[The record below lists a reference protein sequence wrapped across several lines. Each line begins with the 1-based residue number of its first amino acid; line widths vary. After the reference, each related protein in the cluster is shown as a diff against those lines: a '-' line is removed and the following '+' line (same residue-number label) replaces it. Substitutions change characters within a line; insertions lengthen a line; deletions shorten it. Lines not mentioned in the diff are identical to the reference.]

1 MGPAEATPVS
11 QSIWK
16 SVLVARLPGK
26 SKRMSSRA
34 EHPYPNEIRT
44 QVNVATSVHA
54 VSPRVTAGPKGFSF
68 EQIVTAVEVIGD
80 FVAAALG
87 LVLAYQLYRWLGLGK
102 DVSYSQT
109 AVVAASAVYG
119 FLFVLLLDRE
129 GAYRN
134 GPGLLQIRSTE
145 RLLRVSVQSFLVLL
159 PVVVFTA
166 HAVSRW
172 VLVIALLLVP
182 LLVFIHKQLFEF
194 GVSQL
199 HAQGWG
205 IRKAIIYG
213 AGYTGKRIFS
223 VVSRDRRL
231 GIQPIMVVDDDY
243 LRVGPEFF
251 TCDYRR
257 ERGAPVIGGPVDARL
272 IRDMGAKLVLIAIP
286 SLGSEKFSAV
296 AHAAREAGAT
306 LAYVASNQSISSDE
320 WIDQMDLDGILLSS
334 IGAPQSKFFYEQ
346 LKRLLDISIS
356 ILIIGL
362 ISPML
367 LAVALAIRFDSK
379 GPVIFRQRRVGKG
392 GRLFNMYKFR
402 SMHVDAPKYGYSPTE
417 AMDPRITRVG
427 RFIRRTSMDELP
439 QLFNVLRGDMSLVG
453 PRPEQ
458 PFIVEGYG
466 VRERQRLCVLPGIT
480 GLWQL
485 SADRAFLI
493 HENLQYDL
501 YYIRHRGFFL
511 DLSILAH
518 TALFAMRGV

>member
-1 MGPAEATPVS
+1 
-11 QSIWK
+11 
-16 SVLVARLPGK
+16 
-26 SKRMSSRA
+26 MSSRA
-34 EHPYPNEIRT
+34 EHPYPAEIRT

-54 VSPRVTAGPKGFSF
+54 VSPRATASPRGFKF
-68 EQIVTAVEVIGD
+68 EQIVTAVEAIGD
-80 FVAAALG
+80 FIAAALG
-87 LVLAYQLYRWLGLGK
+87 LVVAYHLYRWLGLGR
-102 DVSYSQT
+102 DASYSQT
-109 AVVAASAVYG
+109 ILLAASAVYG

-134 GPGLLQIRSTE
+134 GPGLLQIRCTE

-159 PVVVFTA
+159 PVAVFTA

-172 VLVIALLLVP
+172 VLAMAFLLVP
-182 LLVFIHKQLFEF
+182 LLVFIHKQVFEF
-194 GVSQL
+194 GVCQL
-199 HAQGWG
+199 HARGWG

-213 AGYTGKRIFS
+213 AGYTGKRVVS
-223 VVSRDRRL
+223 AVSRDRRL

-243 LRVGPEFF
+243 LRVGPEIF
-251 TCDYRR
+251 TSDYRR
-257 ERGAPVIGGPVDARL
+257 ERGAPVIGGPLDARL
-272 IRDMGAKLVLIAIP
+272 IRDLGAELVLIAIP
-286 SLGSEKFSAV
+286 SLEFDKFSAV
-296 AHAAREAGAT
+296 ANSAREAGAT
-306 LAYVASNQSISSDE
+306 LAYVPSNQAISSDE

-334 IGAPQSKFFYEQ
+334 IGAPQGKFFYEQ
-346 LKRLLDISIS
+346 VKRLLDISIS
-356 ILIIGL
+356 LLVLAL
-362 ISPML
+362 ISPIL
-367 LAVALAIRFDSK
+367 LAITLAIRLDSK
-379 GPVIFRQRRVGKG
+379 GPVIFRQRRVGKD

-417 AMDPRITRVG
+417 SMDPRITRVG
-427 RFIRRTSMDELP
+427 RFIRKTSMDELP
-439 QLFNVLRGDMSLVG
+439 QLFNVLKGDMSLVG

-466 VRERQRLCVLPGIT
+466 LRERQRLCVLPGIT

-518 TALFAMRGV
+518 TALFAMRGI